1 VPAQVAWWVPVLN
14 RIGLPARRGDP
25 EDSLRALR
33 QRAARRA
40 GLTADADPEFL
51 ADLLVLHRCIQ
62 ASPELA
68 ALGRYGLRDE
78 MLRVLEN
85 RLRVRA
91 CLAAHPEIADLPVT
105 APVVIVGLPRSGT
118 TLLHGLLASVPG
130 HRAPLLWEL
139 LHAGPADADPAARQR
154 RARRLATLAH
164 RAGPGLR
171 SLHPLAATWPEECT
185 FALPHSLH
193 PVNRADVPG
202 YREWYAARDPAP
214 DYRYL
219 RQQLQ
224 VLQWRQPPRRWVLK
238 SPYHLW
244 ALDTL
249 LDVFPGVTFVW
260 PHRDP
265 AEVLASWC
273 SLVEVSRRLHGRGAD
288 PRQIGADWLAL
299 WPQAMSRAM
308 AVRAAAPARF
318 IDVSYPDLAADPVA
332 AAQQVL
338 ARLGAAPDTATRPRL
353 AAWLDQGAPAGN
365 GRHRHGLDR
374 YGLTADGVRAAFAG
388 YLAGRP
394 A

>member
-1 VPAQVAWWVPVLN
+1 VPSQVAWWVPALN
-14 RIGLPARRGDP
+14 RISLPARRADP
-25 EDSLRALR
+25 QDSLGALR

-40 GLTADADPEFL
+40 GLPAGADPEFL

-62 ASPELA
+62 ASPEVA
-68 ALGRYGLRDE
+68 AIGRRGLRDE
-78 MLRVLEN
+78 MLRILEN

-105 APVVIVGLPRSGT
+105 DPVVIIGLPRSGT
-118 TLLHGLLASVPG
+118 TLLHGLLGSAPG
-130 HRAPLLWEL
+130 YRAPLLWEL
-139 LHAGPADADPAARQR
+139 LTAGPADDSAAARQR
-154 RARRLATLAH
+154 RARRLAARAH
-164 RAGPGLR
+164 QASPALRA
-171 SLHPLAATWPEECT
+171 LHPLGATWPEECT
-185 FALPHSLH
+185 FALPHSMYF
-193 PVNRADVPG
+193 VNRAIVPG

-219 RQQLQ
+219 REQLQ

-249 LDVFPGVTFVW
+249 LAVFPGLTFVW

-273 SLVEVSRRLHGRGAD
+273 SLVEVSRRLHGRDTD

-299 WPQAMSRAM
+299 WPQALGRAM
-308 AVRAAAPARF
+308 AVRAAAPDRF
-318 IDVSYPDLAADPVA
+318 IDVPYPDLAADPA
-332 AAQQVL
+332 GTAGQVL
-338 ARLGAAPDTATRPRL
+338 ARLGTPPGAATRSRL
-353 AAWLDQGAPAGN
+353 AALPGQGALAGS
-365 GRHRHGLDR
+365 GRHRYGLDR

-388 YLAGRP
+388 YLAARP
-394 A
+394 G